1 MDIKASV
8 SILMSAVLV
17 NNYVLRQ
24 FLGMCPFLGVSKVS
38 KDAVGMGIAVTT
50 VMVLATA
57 ATWPIQIYILDK
69 NNLSYLQT
77 IIFILVIAALVQLI
91 EVILKKYAPF
101 LQASLGV
108 FLPLMTTNCAI
119 LGVTILN
126 INKSYTYLESLINAF
141 GSGLGFL
148 LGMILFS
155 GIREYIEN
163 ANPPDSFRG
172 LPITLIS
179 AAILSLSFF
188 GFTGVIEN
196 MFR

>member
-50 VMVLATA
+50 VMVLATSV
-57 ATWPIQIYILDK
+57 TWPIQIYILDK

-77 IIFILVIAALVQLI
+77 VVFILVIATLVQLI

-179 AAILSLSFF
+179 AAILSFSFY
-188 GFTGVIEN
+188 GFAGVAEN
-196 MFR
+196 LFR